1 MPSRAHVPPLAESRL
16 MQAIFIVVLM
26 AFPFVASQFGN
37 SWVRIVDVA
46 LLYIMLALGLNIV
59 VGFAGLLDLGYIA
72 FFAIGAYL
80 AGLLSSPQ
88 FVVVLESL
96 QMEFPAA
103 AEFLMNVL
111 PPEVATQGI
120 HLSVWLIVPLAAVV
134 AAVAGALLGAPTLK
148 LRGDYLAIVTL
159 GFGEIIRIFM
169 NNLNGPVNITN
180 GPQGINLID
189 PVKLGSVSFAGQS
202 GGALS
207 IGGFVMPSVNAYYY
221 LFLLLCV
228 LIVFIA
234 KRLQHSRLG
243 RAWIAI
249 REDEIAAKAMGIN
262 VRNVKLLAFAMGAS
276 FGGIA
281 GAMFGAFQGF
291 ISPESFT
298 LTESIAVL
306 AMVVLGGIGH
316 VPGVV
321 LGAVLLAALPEV
333 LRHTVEPVQMA
344 LFGHVWV
351 EAEVL
356 RQLLYGLALVLIMLI
371 RPSGL
376 WPSPRHED
384 RMLPDESS
392 ASTRVSGSA
401 S

>member
-1 MPSRAHVPPLAESRL
+1 MISAARAISLKDARL
-16 MQAIFIVVLM
+16 MRVVFVALLI

-37 SWVRIVDVA
+37 SWVRIIDVA

-80 AGLLSSPQ
+80 AGLLASPQ
-88 FVVVLESL
+88 FGIVLESL

-103 AEFLMNVL
+103 AEFLMSSL
-111 PPEVATQGI
+111 PPDVVAQGL
-120 HLSVWLIVPLAAVV
+120 HLSVWLIVPLAALV
-134 AAVAGALLGAPTLK
+134 AGVAGAVLGAPTLK

-189 PVKLGSVSFAGQS
+189 PVRIGSVSFAGQS
-202 GGALS
+202 GVVSL
-207 IGGFVMPSVNAYYY
+207 GGFSMPSVNAYYF

-228 LIVFIA
+228 LTVFIA
-234 KRLQHSRLG
+234 QRLQHSRLG

-276 FGGIA
+276 FGGVA

-316 VPGVV
+316 VPGVI
-321 LGAVLLAALPEV
+321 LGAVLLAALPEI

-344 LFGHVWV
+344 LFGHVWI

-384 RMLPDESS
+384 RLLPEGTQSGG
-392 ASTRVSGSA
+392 AS
-401 S
+401 